1 MCLKQDV
8 KHVFFFFFLS
18 YCTYLVVFSWQTW
31 LREKGSRVHEWRWVA
46 LRCLCSFWWMGMN
59 GICHIVQ
66 CHSQQES
73 KQIAHPSHIH
83 QAIFHNLFK
92 TNDQSRPSAA
102 NLCLLSPLTC
112 GSNNYQQTE
121 NVCLCKIF
129 ASFSLFLNCKVHPV
143 LEEVGDLTASHRRRL
158 SLCCLLQ
165 AWVCFGGWVVVFWRN
180 YVSVYTAPSSSL
192 QLDHNRHLSMI
203 MWYKHSVYTHYWDCV
218 CLCVWETSRCRTGW
232 RAGYSVHVECP

>member
-1 MCLKQDV
+1 M
-8 KHVFFFFFLS
+8 FFFS
-18 YCTYLVVFSWQTW
+18 HTYLVDVFSWQTR

-92 TNDQSRPSAA
+92 TNDQSCPSAA

-121 NVCLCKIF
+121 NVGLCKIF
-129 ASFSLFLNCKVHPV
+129 TSFSPFLPLLDCKVRPV

-158 SLCCLLQ
+158 RLCCLVQ
-165 AWVCFGGWVVVFWRN
+165 AWVWLYFGEIVRVCTPLHPQ
-180 YVSVYTAPSSSL
+180 VYNCIIIVICVWLCDTNTACT
-192 QLDHNRHLSMI
+192 DTTET
-203 MWYKHSVYTHYWDCV
+203 V
-218 CLCVWETSRCRTGW
+218 CVWETSQCRTGW
-232 RAGYSVHVECP
+232 RAGCSLHVECP